1 LLLRPSV
8 VSGKSFDDFAAS
20 KLSREQ
26 WAQRVDE
33 ARCRLEEF
41 VANTRIQGM
50 TSRPSADHQKTEAV
64 ERAMRNPSL
73 LRGDIVATGKGFVI
87 FTGRGERKRPCDF
100 VAAPSQKGLGEVYGV
115 RPRLSPDHQP

>member
-8 VSGKSFDDFAAS
+8 VSGKSFDDFAGS

-73 LRGDIVATGKGFVI
+73 LRGDIVATGKASSFSPAVAKGN
-87 FTGRGERKRPCDF
+87 GRSTL
-100 VAAPSQKGLGEVYGV
+100 SQLPTQKV
-115 RPRLSPDHQP
+115 